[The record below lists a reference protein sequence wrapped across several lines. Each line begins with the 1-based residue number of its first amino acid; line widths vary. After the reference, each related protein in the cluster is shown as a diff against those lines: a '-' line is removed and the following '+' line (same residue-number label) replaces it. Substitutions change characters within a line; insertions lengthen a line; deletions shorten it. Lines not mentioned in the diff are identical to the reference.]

1 MMLSIMGWVD
11 GFQVDVTVFS
21 GVMRQ
26 KINKEKDR
34 ILKFTD
40 FNSQGTT
47 ELRKKNVCKHR

>member
-34 ILKFTD
+34 ILMFTD

>member
-47 ELRKKNVCKHR
+47 ELRKKNVCKH